1 MVRVVSLSVLLTL
14 IIILGLT
21 FFQVLAP
28 FLLPL
33 FLAGVFAILCQP
45 LFRYYLHRTRN
56 HVRLASALTTGTVVS
71 IILIPIGLVIVLSSL
86 QLYVVARKLGDRGW
100 TATYR
105 EMTEPLLQS
114 VADFLNDSVRQPGR
128 GAGPGAGDAVS
139 GSGPPFGEPDDAP
152 LAAGEAG
159 GAAGGT
165 APPGSRA
172 PPAR

>member
-33 FLAGVFAILCQP
+33 FLAGVFAILCQS

-114 VADFLNDSVRQPGR
+114 VADFLNDSVRQPER
-128 GAGPGAGDAVS
+128 GAEPEAGDEVS
-139 GSGPPFGEPDDAP
+139 ESETPFADPDDAQ
-152 LAAGEAG
+152 LAADEADVVDGE
-159 GAAGGT
+159 T
-165 APPGSRA
+165 EPPDSR
-172 PPAR
+172 